1 MNRNDGQKPETDSIG
16 RFFMEQYFA
25 DLIPELNLRL
35 LCEKQADTDAF
46 LPPERLFWIEDMIP
60 EFTDSKQTEMSL
72 EQKFHYV
79 CQNAFWNGLKPSY
92 GSNRERRSPCLLKNI
107 EKRKGR

>member
-35 LCEKQADTDAF
+35 LCEKQVDTDAF
-46 LPPERLFWIEDMIP
+46 LPPERLFWIEDITILTYDP
-60 EFTDSKQTEMSL
+60 GIYRQQTDRNVPRTEVPLCLPKRILEWIKTVLRKQQGKAQSL
-72 EQKFHYV
+72 
-79 CQNAFWNGLKPSY
+79 
-92 GSNRERRSPCLLKNI
+92 SP
-107 EKRKGR
+107 